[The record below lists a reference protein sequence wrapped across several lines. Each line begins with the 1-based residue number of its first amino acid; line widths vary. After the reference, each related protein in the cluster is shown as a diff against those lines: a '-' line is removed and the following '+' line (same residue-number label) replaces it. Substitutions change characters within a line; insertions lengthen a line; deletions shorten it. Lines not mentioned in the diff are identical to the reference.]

1 MVADRTRSPAPVG
14 TWGRA
19 MTEDPYVRVTV
30 RFDEVPG
37 TVLHFRALKSAAE
50 AFRDAA
56 QAQRLARVSIDNL
69 VTASLAPLPCAQLWG
84 E

>member
-1 MVADRTRSPAPVG
+1 
-14 TWGRA
+14 
-19 MTEDPYVRVTV
+19 MTERDEPDVHLIV

-56 QAQRLARVSIDNL
+56 RAQCLARVSIDNF
-69 VTASLAPLPCAQLWG
+69 VSANLAPLPCAQLWG
-84 E
+84 